1 MFAQIDLTV
10 FDKGAGDNADNP
22 CELIM
27 AAPEGGEAAADGLS
41 NGLPP
46 AGCIPLWLAWEARL
60 IHKDEKARFDRLVE
74 YFLQSPDTP
83 GVPEGSTLGY
93 VDRDGGCAVSS
104 IVACALATEFKG
116 VVGGSWKPQAALP
129 VPEGA
134 CPRTEKRYTVQSFHT
149 GAISLRKAVADMVS
163 TSTSEQKAEWFSFLG
178 PLYEAKKIGAV
189 SGSQHAN
196 VDLQSATDV
205 IDLFTSDFRKKSEH
219 VGELGLALIA
229 LVIGRAIRA
238 HTAPL
243 TGPQR
248 FTDYGEGAPFIHIVI
263 IGEHYYPVLPRGR
276 LPNQAAVS
284 MCATTVVP
292 CKSTAVE
299 PLSESTAVAELANV
313 DAAGPKEVEKSPAE
327 EAKTSNS
334 AGGSAPISPN
344 QAAVSMCAT
353 TVVSCKSTAV
363 EPLSESTAVAVL
375 ANVDAAG
382 PKEVEK
388 SPAEEAKTS
397 NSAGGSAPISPNQAA
412 VSMCATTVVSCKST
426 AVEPLSESTAVAVLA
441 NVDAAGPK
449 EVEKLPA
456 EEAKT
461 SNSAGGSPPIS
472 GAGSPSRADIKSAG
486 MLTLSF
492 TAPHMVFMSRR
503 SFNRPFITFVRGVQS
518 TLGANMP
525 ILCTNWS

>member
-10 FDKGAGDNADNP
+10 FDKGADDNADNP

-27 AAPEGGEAAADGLS
+27 AAPEGGEAGGEAAADGLS

-60 IHKDEKARFDRLVE
+60 IHKGEKARFDRLVE
-74 YFLQSPDTP
+74 YFLQSPDTS

-116 VVGGSWKPQAALP
+116 VVGGSWKPQAALS
-129 VPEGA
+129 VSEGT
-134 CPRTEKRYTVQSFHT
+134 CPRTAKRYTVQSFHT
-149 GAISLRKAVADMVS
+149 DAISLRKAVADMVS

-196 VDLQSATDV
+196 VDLQSVTDV
-205 IDLFTSDFRKKSEH
+205 IGLFTSDFRKKSEH

-292 CKSTAVE
+292 
-299 PLSESTAVAELANV
+299 
-313 DAAGPKEVEKSPAE
+313 
-327 EAKTSNS
+327 
-334 AGGSAPISPN
+334 
-344 QAAVSMCAT
+344 
-353 TVVSCKSTAV
+353 
-363 EPLSESTAVAVL
+363 
-375 ANVDAAG
+375 
-382 PKEVEK
+382 
-388 SPAEEAKTS
+388 
-397 NSAGGSAPISPNQAA
+397 
-412 VSMCATTVVSCKST
+412 CKST

>member
-1 MFAQIDLTV
+1 MFAGSDLFV
-10 FDKGAGDNADNP
+10 FDSGAGDNDPNP

-41 NGLPP
+41 NGLSP
-46 AGCIPLWLAWEARL
+46 AGCIPLWRAWGARL
-60 IHKDEKARFDRLVE
+60 IHDDEKARFDRLVE
-74 YFLQSPDTP
+74 YFVQSPDKP
-83 GVPEGSTLGY
+83 GAPEGSTLGY

-129 VPEGA
+129 VSEGA
-134 CPRTEKRYTVQSFHT
+134 CPRTAKRYTVQSFHT

-196 VDLQSATDV
+196 VDLQSVTDV
-205 IDLFTSDFRKKSEH
+205 IGLFTSDFRKKSEH
-219 VGELGLALIA
+219 VGELGLVLIA

-292 CKSTAVE
+292 CQSTAVE
-299 PLSESTAVAELANV
+299 PLSESTAV
-313 DAAGPKEVEKSPAE
+313 VE
-327 EAKTSNS
+327 
-334 AGGSAPISPN
+334 
-344 QAAVSMCAT
+344 
-353 TVVSCKSTAV
+353 
-363 EPLSESTAVAVL
+363 
-375 ANVDAAG
+375 
-382 PKEVEK
+382 
-388 SPAEEAKTS
+388 
-397 NSAGGSAPISPNQAA
+397 
-412 VSMCATTVVSCKST
+412 
-426 AVEPLSESTAVAVLA
+426 LA

-472 GAGSPSRADIKSAG
+472 GAGSPSRADIKSTG

-492 TAPHMVFMSRR
+492 TAPHMVYMSRR
-503 SFNRPFITFVRGVQS
+503 SFNSPSITFVRGVQS